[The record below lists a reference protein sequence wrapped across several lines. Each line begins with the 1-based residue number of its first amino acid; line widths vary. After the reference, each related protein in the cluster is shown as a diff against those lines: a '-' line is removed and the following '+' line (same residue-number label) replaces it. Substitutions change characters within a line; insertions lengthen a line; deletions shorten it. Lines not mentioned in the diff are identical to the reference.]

1 MDITQLSS
9 EITGPSS
16 LRKLVNFN
24 WNTIYIGDLVLERD
38 GYIDELSG
46 SSTSRIFFPMD
57 LK

>member
-24 WNTIYIGDLVLERD
+24 WNTIDIGDLVLERD
-38 GYIDELSG
+38 GYIDELSD

-57 LK
+57 LQ